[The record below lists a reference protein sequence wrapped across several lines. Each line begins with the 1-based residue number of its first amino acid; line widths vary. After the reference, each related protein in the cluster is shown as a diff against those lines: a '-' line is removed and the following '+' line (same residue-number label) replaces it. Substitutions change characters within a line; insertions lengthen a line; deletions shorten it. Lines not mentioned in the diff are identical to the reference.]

1 MIEDKGFLS
10 RWSDRKLKNETDVSS
25 AVEADSNEEI
35 LGEDEF
41 EGKSDDE
48 ILSILEL
55 PDPEK
60 LKLGDT
66 VEKFMDGRVPERIRA
81 RALRA
86 FGKQTLYSRIS
97 MGLMSIATFLD
108 AATVI
113 ENLQTIYEVG
123 KGYAEQALDALESL
137 ADDDTSTDDELG
149 SEIVAQVDTR
159 LEHEEPVEL
168 EETPV
173 ESDVA
178 DKEAT
183 PQNHSLLLNNDIPE
197 EVVTIAPRPRRM
209 RFDETSNSDSLMQ
222 ITQIFKFFKLN
233 FFF

>member
-25 AVEADSNEEI
+25 AAEADSNEET

-86 FGKQTLYSRIS
+86 FWKTNPVLANID
-97 MGLMSIATFLD
+97 GLDEYCDDYTD

-178 DKEAT
+178 DQEAT

-197 EVVTIAPRPRRM
+197 EIVTIAPRPRRM
-209 RFDETSNSDSLMQ
+209 RFDEPSNSDS
-222 ITQIFKFFKLN
+222 
-233 FFF
+233 

>member
-10 RWSDRKLKNETDVSS
+10 RWSDRKLKNETDVPS
-25 AVEADSNEEI
+25 AVEADSNEET
-35 LGEDEF
+35 LGQDEF

-86 FGKQTLYSRIS
+86 FWKTNPVLANID
-97 MGLMSIATFLD
+97 GLDEYCDDYTD

-137 ADDDTSTDDELG
+137 ADDDTSTDDELR

-159 LEHEEPVEL
+159 LEHEEPAEL
-168 EETPV
+168 EETSV
-173 ESDVA
+173 ESDVSDQEA
-178 DKEAT
+178 AT
-183 PQNHSLLLNNDIPE
+183 PQNHSLLLDNSIPE

-209 RFDETSNSDSLMQ
+209 RFDEPSNSDS
-222 ITQIFKFFKLN
+222 
-233 FFF
+233 

>member
-10 RWSDRKLKNETDVSS
+10 RWSDRKLKNETDVPS
-25 AVEADSNEEI
+25 AAEADSNEET

-86 FGKQTLYSRIS
+86 FWKTNPVLANID
-97 MGLMSIATFLD
+97 GLDEYCDDYTD

-137 ADDDTSTDDELG
+137 ADVDTSTDDELE
-149 SEIVAQVDTR
+149 SEIIAQVDTR
-159 LEHEEPVEL
+159 LEHEEPVDL
-168 EETPV
+168 EETSV

-178 DKEAT
+178 DPGSHAPESFVIAE
-183 PQNHSLLLNNDIPE
+183 QRHS
-197 EVVTIAPRPRRM
+197 RR
-209 RFDETSNSDSLMQ
+209 NSDDHTSAKTNALTSPQ
-222 ITQIFKFFKLN
+222 IEIHKCK
-233 FFF
+233 

>member
-10 RWSDRKLKNETDVSS
+10 RWSDRKLKNETDVPS
-25 AVEADSNEEI
+25 AVEADSNEETW
-35 LGEDEF
+35 GEDEF

-86 FGKQTLYSRIS
+86 FWKTNPVLANID
-97 MGLMSIATFLD
+97 GLDEYCDDYTD

-173 ESDVA
+173 ESDAA
-178 DKEAT
+178 DQEAT

-197 EVVTIAPRPRRM
+197 EIVTIAPRPRRM
-209 RFDETSNSDSLMQ
+209 RFDEPPNSDS
-222 ITQIFKFFKLN
+222 
-233 FFF
+233 

>member
-10 RWSDRKLKNETDVSS
+10 RWSDRKLKNETDVPS
-25 AVEADSNEEI
+25 AVEADSNEET

-86 FGKQTLYSRIS
+86 FWKTNPVLANID
-97 MGLMSIATFLD
+97 GLDEYCDDYTD

-159 LEHEEPVEL
+159 LEYEEPVEL

-173 ESDVA
+173 ESDAA
-178 DKEAT
+178 DQETT
-183 PQNHSLLLNNDIPE
+183 PQNHSLLLNNDIQE
-197 EVVTIAPRPRRM
+197 EIVTIAPRPRRM
-209 RFDETSNSDSLMQ
+209 RFDEPSNSNS
-222 ITQIFKFFKLN
+222 
-233 FFF
+233 

>member
-10 RWSDRKLKNETDVSS
+10 RWSDRKLKNETDGPS
-25 AVEADSNEEI
+25 AAETDGNQET

-86 FGKQTLYSRIS
+86 FWKTNPLLANID
-97 MGLMSIATFLD
+97 GLDEYCDDYTD

-123 KGYAEQALDALESL
+123 KGYAEQALDSLESL
-137 ADDDTSTDDELG
+137 ADDDTSTDEELG
-149 SEIVAQVDTR
+149 SAIVAQVDTR
-159 LEHEEPVEL
+159 LEDEESADS
-168 EETPV
+168 EETFA
-173 ESDVA
+173 ESDTPDQGV
-178 DKEAT
+178 T
-183 PQNHSLLLNNDIPE
+183 PQNHLSLLNNDIPE
-197 EVVTIAPRPRRM
+197 RVTIVPRPRRM
-209 RFDETSNSDSLMQ
+209 RFDAP
-222 ITQIFKFFKLN
+222 
-233 FFF
+233 

>member
-10 RWSDRKLKNETDVSS
+10 RWSDRKLKNETDGPS
-25 AVEADSNEEI
+25 AAETDGNQET

-86 FGKQTLYSRIS
+86 FWKTNPVLANID
-97 MGLMSIATFLD
+97 GLDEYCDDYTD

-173 ESDVA
+173 ESDAA
-178 DKEAT
+178 DQEAT

-197 EVVTIAPRPRRM
+197 EIVTIAPRPRRM
-209 RFDETSNSDSLMQ
+209 RFDEPSNSDS
-222 ITQIFKFFKLN
+222 
-233 FFF
+233 

>member
-10 RWSDRKLKNETDVSS
+10 RWSDRKLKNETDVPS
-25 AVEADSNEEI
+25 AVEEDSNEET

-86 FGKQTLYSRIS
+86 FWKTNPVLANID
-97 MGLMSIATFLD
+97 GLDEYCDDYTD

-178 DKEAT
+178 DQEAT

-197 EVVTIAPRPRRM
+197 EIVTIAPRPRRM
-209 RFDETSNSDSLMQ
+209 RFDEPSNSDS
-222 ITQIFKFFKLN
+222 
-233 FFF
+233 

>member
-1 MIEDKGFLS
+1 MSPRLS
-10 RWSDRKLKNETDVSS
+10 RQIATRRHWAKN
-25 AVEADSNEEI
+25 
-35 LGEDEF
+35 EF

-86 FGKQTLYSRIS
+86 FWKTNPVLANID
-97 MGLMSIATFLD
+97 GLDEYCDDYTD

-137 ADDDTSTDDELG
+137 ADDDTLTDDELG

-209 RFDETSNSDSLMQ
+209 RFDEPSNSDS
-222 ITQIFKFFKLN
+222 
-233 FFF
+233 

>member
-10 RWSDRKLKNETDVSS
+10 RWSDRKLKNETDVPS
-25 AVEADSNEEI
+25 AVEADSNEET

-86 FGKQTLYSRIS
+86 FWKTNPVLANID
-97 MGLMSIATFLD
+97 GLDEYCDDYTD

-137 ADDDTSTDDELG
+137 ADEDTSTDDELG

-159 LEHEEPVEL
+159 LEHEEPAEL
-168 EETPV
+168 EETSA

-178 DKEAT
+178 DQEAT
-183 PQNHSLLLNNDIPE
+183 PQNHLLLLNNDIPE

-209 RFDETSNSDSLMQ
+209 RFDEPSNSDS
-222 ITQIFKFFKLN
+222 
-233 FFF
+233 

>member
-10 RWSDRKLKNETDVSS
+10 RWSDRKLKNETDAPS
-25 AVEADSNEEI
+25 AAKADSNEET
-35 LGEDEF
+35 LGGDEF

-86 FGKQTLYSRIS
+86 FWKTNPVLANID
-97 MGLMSIATFLD
+97 GLDEYCDDYTD

-173 ESDVA
+173 ESDAA
-178 DKEAT
+178 DQEAT

-197 EVVTIAPRPRRM
+197 EIVTIAPRPRRM
-209 RFDETSNSDSLMQ
+209 RFDEPSNSDS
-222 ITQIFKFFKLN
+222 
-233 FFF
+233 

>member
-10 RWSDRKLKNETDVSS
+10 RWSDRKLKNETDVPS

-86 FGKQTLYSRIS
+86 FWKTNPVLANID
-97 MGLMSIATFLD
+97 GLDEYCDDYTD

-159 LEHEEPVEL
+159 LEYEEPVEL

-173 ESDVA
+173 ESDVT
-178 DKEAT
+178 DQEAS
-183 PQNHSLLLNNDIPE
+183 PHNHSLLLNNDIQE
-197 EVVTIAPRPRRM
+197 EIVTIAPRPRRM
-209 RFDETSNSDSLMQ
+209 RFDEPSNSNS
-222 ITQIFKFFKLN
+222 
-233 FFF
+233 

>member
-10 RWSDRKLKNETDVSS
+10 RWSDRKLKNETDVPS
-25 AVEADSNEEI
+25 AVEADSNEET

-86 FGKQTLYSRIS
+86 FWKTNPVLANID
-97 MGLMSIATFLD
+97 GLDEYCDDYTD

-168 EETPV
+168 EETSV

-178 DKEAT
+178 DQEAT

-197 EVVTIAPRPRRM
+197 EIVTIAPRPRRM
-209 RFDETSNSDSLMQ
+209 RFDEPSNSDS
-222 ITQIFKFFKLN
+222 
-233 FFF
+233 

>member
-10 RWSDRKLKNETDVSS
+10 RWSDRKLKNETDVPS
-25 AVEADSNEEI
+25 AVEADSNEET

-86 FGKQTLYSRIS
+86 FWKTNPVLANID
-97 MGLMSIATFLD
+97 GLDEYCDDYTD

-159 LEHEEPVEL
+159 LEYEEPVEL

-178 DKEAT
+178 DQEAT
-183 PQNHSLLLNNDIPE
+183 PHNHSLLLNNDIQE
-197 EVVTIAPRPRRM
+197 EIVTIAPRPRRM
-209 RFDETSNSDSLMQ
+209 RFDEPSNSNS
-222 ITQIFKFFKLN
+222 
-233 FFF
+233 

>member
-10 RWSDRKLKNETDVSS
+10 RWSDRKLKNETDVPS
-25 AVEADSNEEI
+25 AAEADSNQET

-86 FGKQTLYSRIS
+86 FWKTNPVLANID
-97 MGLMSIATFLD
+97 GLDEYCDDYTD

-178 DKEAT
+178 DQEAA

-197 EVVTIAPRPRRM
+197 EIVTIAPRPRRM
-209 RFDETSNSDSLMQ
+209 RFDEPSNSNS
-222 ITQIFKFFKLN
+222 
-233 FFF
+233 

>member
-10 RWSDRKLKNETDVSS
+10 RWSDRKLKNETDVPS
-25 AVEADSNEEI
+25 AAEADSNEET

-86 FGKQTLYSRIS
+86 FWKTNPVLANID
-97 MGLMSIATFLD
+97 GLDEYCDDYTD

-173 ESDVA
+173 ESDAA
-178 DKEAT
+178 DQEAT

-197 EVVTIAPRPRRM
+197 EIVTIAPRPRRM
-209 RFDETSNSDSLMQ
+209 RFDEPSNSDS
-222 ITQIFKFFKLN
+222 
-233 FFF
+233 